1 MSEMQHPSIIA
12 EHIKQIYTGGN
23 WTSVNLQETLK
34 GINWEMATQKVD
46 SFHSIAELVYHM
58 NYFVNV
64 VLRVLQ
70 GMPLEGNDAVS
81 FDCPPVTSQQD
92 WEAFQK
98 KVFTEVKTFAHLV
111 AALPEQRLWEDIG
124 DKKYGSYYRNLH
136 GIVEHCH
143 YHLGQIVLIKK
154 IIQQRT

>member
-1 MSEMQHPSIIA
+1 MHLPQLISKHVKEV
-12 EHIKQIYTGGN
+12 YFGGN
-23 WTSVNLQETLK
+23 WTAVNLQDTLE
-34 GINWEMATQKVD
+34 GINWKMATRKVA

-70 GMPLEGNDAVS
+70 GKPLEGNDAVS
-81 FDCPPVTSQQD
+81 FDCPPINSQLD

-98 KVFTEVKTFAHLV
+98 KAFTEVETFAALV

-124 DKKYGSYYRNLH
+124 DKKYGTYYRNLQ